1 MSHLRILHWLPRTL
15 RRKSKLLHHIKTP
28 ALSGLSL
35 LQNLILY
42 NVLFYSFSPITSL
55 LCQDFSWH
63 KVFACCVPTLEY
75 SSNKCMHLHVYTLYT
90 RTQHICT
97 LHMTRFCSFFMTQLQ
112 CHLVSKIFPDQL
124 LWVFH
129 PSLISTLV
137 LCLFPF

>member
-55 LCQDFSWH
+55 LCQDFPDTR
-63 KVFACCVPTLEY
+63 C
-75 SSNKCMHLHVYTLYT
+75 LHVVSPLWSTLPT
-90 RTQHICT
+90 SACT
-97 LHMTRFCSFFMTQLQ
+97 CMYIQFIHAHNTCALCTWLDFAHFSWLNFSVTSSAKSF
-112 CHLVSKIFPDQL
+112 
-124 LWVFH
+124 
-129 PSLISTLV
+129 LISCSEYFIHL
-137 LCLFPF
+137 